1 MTVSGVTRTRRGAMG
16 EVVIRAASSADFAV
30 AEQIETEADAPLIAW
45 VKATSWW
52 PAASAAQRAASAG
65 FVLMA
70 DVGGAG
76 AGGAGPVGAGPVGA
90 GPDDARSDGA
100 RPVGFVQVIEVDG
113 WAHLEQVSVLPEFG
127 RRGIGRRLVD
137 AAADAARERGHRE
150 LTLRTFAE
158 VPWNAPFYLTCGFV
172 VTEPASEFH
181 RGLVREEE
189 RLGLT
194 ALGARVQ
201 MTRML

>member
-1 MTVSGVTRTRRGAMG
+1 MG
-16 EVVIRAASSADFAV
+16 EVGLGSGADSGAMVLIRSAVGADFVA
-30 AEQIETEADAPLIAW
+30 AEQIETAADAPLIAW
-45 VKATSWW
+45 VKATTWW

-70 DVGGAG
+70 DAVSAGLGGAG
-76 AGGAGPVGAGPVGA
+76 
-90 GPDDARSDGA
+90 
-100 RPVGFVQVIEVDG
+100 PVGFVQVIEVDG

-137 AAADAARERGHRE
+137 AAADAARERGYRE
-150 LTLRTFAE
+150 LTLRTFVD

-172 VTEPASEFH
+172 VTEPASAFH

-189 RLGLT
+189 RLGLA

-201 MTRML
+201 MTRVL

>member
-1 MTVSGVTRTRRGAMG
+1 
-16 EVVIRAASSADFAV
+16 
-30 AEQIETEADAPLIAW
+30 
-45 VKATSWW
+45 
-52 PAASAAQRAASAG
+52 
-65 FVLMA
+65 MA

-76 AGGAGPVGAGPVGA
+76 LGAAESGGAGPGGAGPVGGEAVGA
-90 GPDDARSDGA
+90 E
-100 RPVGFVQVIEVDG
+100 PVGFVQVIEVDG
-113 WAHLEQVSVLPEFG
+113 WAHLEQVSVLPAVG

-137 AAADAARERGHRE
+137 AAAEAARERGYRE
-150 LTLRTFAE
+150 LTLRTFVE

-172 VTEPASEFH
+172 VTGPASAFH
-181 RGLVREEE
+181 HGLVPEEE

>member
-1 MTVSGVTRTRRGAMG
+1 MR
-16 EVVIRAASSADFAV
+16 EVVIRPAVGADFAV
-30 AEQIETEADAPLIAW
+30 AEQIETAADAPLIAW
-45 VKATSWW
+45 VKATTWW

-70 DVGGAG
+70 DAGRAGPGGAEPGG
-76 AGGAGPVGAGPVGA
+76 AEPGGAGPVGAGPVGFA
-90 GPDDARSDGA
+90 
-100 RPVGFVQVIEVDG
+100 QVIEVDG

-137 AAADAARERGHRE
+137 AAAEAARERGYGQ
-150 LTLRTFAE
+150 LTLRTFVD
-158 VPWNAPFYLTCGFV
+158 VPFNAPFYRTCGFV
-172 VTEPASEFH
+172 VTQPASAFH
-181 RGLVREEE
+181 RSLVETEE

>member
-1 MTVSGVTRTRRGAMG
+1 MVL
-16 EVVIRAASSADFAV
+16 IRPAVGADFV
-30 AEQIETEADAPLIAW
+30 AAERIETAADAPLIAW
-45 VKATSWW
+45 VKATTWW

-70 DVGGAG
+70 DVGRAG
-76 AGGAGPVGAGPVGA
+76 AGGAGPGGA
-90 GPDDARSDGA
+90 GPDAAG
-100 RPVGFVQVIEVDG
+100 PVGFVQVIEVDG

-137 AAADAARERGHRE
+137 AAAEAARERGYRE
-150 LTLRTFAE
+150 LTLRTFVE
-158 VPWNAPFYLTCGFV
+158 VPWNAPFYLSCGFV

-201 MTRML
+201 MTRVL